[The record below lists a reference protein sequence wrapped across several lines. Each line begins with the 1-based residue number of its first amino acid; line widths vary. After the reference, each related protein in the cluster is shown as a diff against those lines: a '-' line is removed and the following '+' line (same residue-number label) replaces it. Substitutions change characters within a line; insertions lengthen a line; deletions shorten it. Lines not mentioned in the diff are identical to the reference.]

1 MVGRR
6 RRRKW
11 AKRAE
16 DVTRSLFDEEASAG
30 TAPVPEAAD
39 DEDAE
44 EAPPAAELFA
54 AEVSAVAIERSE
66 VQTPTLPA
74 SVVESAP
81 ELEVPGW
88 ALEKQAEAAVA
99 EVQASGGETQ
109 ASRGE
114 TQASRGETQ
123 ATHDEFAEATPP
135 TTEAPAP
142 THDRFSEARELVAQG
157 RIDEAI
163 ALYRDIVIDQ
173 PQSLTAR
180 NNLALRYDG
189 TGQHERAL
197 EHFESARSI
206 EPDNVEVMSNLS
218 AALISLGRFDD
229 AERELRRAMKLQLE
243 NVEVRANMG
252 ILYFRRGQYVQS
264 ENELRWVCERDPNH
278 AAAHFYRGEA
288 LNRLGKVDKAIE
300 VLEQAVRLQPRNA
313 KIYHTMGI
321 LFDKKQMP
329 AEAAQMYRK
338 MRELS
343 R

>member
-16 DVTRSLFDEEASAG
+16 DVTRSLFDEDASAG

-44 EAPPAAELFA
+44 DAPPAAELFA
-54 AEVSAVAIERSE
+54 AEVSAVAIERSD
-66 VQTPTLPA
+66 VQPPALPA
-74 SVVESAP
+74 SVVEPAP

-88 ALEKQAEAAVA
+88 TLEKQTEAAVGEA
-99 EVQASGGETQ
+99 QASGGETQ
-109 ASRGE
+109 ASGGK
-114 TQASRGETQ
+114 TQAK
-123 ATHDEFAEATPP
+123 HDEFAEATPP
-135 TTEAPAP
+135 TAEAPA
-142 THDRFSEARELVAQG
+142 HDRFTEARELVAQG

-163 ALYRDIVIDQ
+163 TLYRDIVIDQ
-173 PQSLTAR
+173 PNSLKAR
-180 NNLALRYDG
+180 NNLALLYDG

-252 ILYFRRGQYVQS
+252 ILYFRRGQYVHA